1 VSHPGPPVAEA
12 TARAIGM
19 GVLFGALFGAANAYL
34 GLRVGLTVATSIPV
48 AVMTVATLRAF
59 GARASIL
66 EANLAQ
72 TIGSASTSLATGAI
86 FTLPALWMWG
96 MPPSYLQIVG
106 LALCGGILGVSA
118 MIPLRRMLIVR
129 ADAELPYPEGRA
141 CAEVLRATSGD
152 AKPTAWIFYGLG
164 AGFAIKLL
172 IGLVHASPG
181 HLTFDIPGVNNAQLG
196 LEVAPALIAV
206 GYILGHRYSSVVFA
220 GGLVAA
226 LALAPLATSL
236 LAGPDGPIPSL
247 DSIRKGPVRFI
258 GIGAVALAGFVT
270 VGKMLPAM
278 TSSLLAVLRGMGAKK
293 KLGAPAEPAVTLR
306 TDRDVPGWV
315 IGVGILVVITLVV
328 LVPGVLAGDFPIE
341 RRLLLGAGVV
351 VIGLVFVAVA
361 SRIVGLIGVTSQP
374 TSGITLITLLALG
387 GLCTAMGWTS
397 DGARFALLTAATV
410 VATAASKAGD
420 ISQDLKTGYLV
431 GATPRTQQ
439 LGQYLGAATACWAVA
454 ATLLFIG
461 QTAKFGEDP
470 AAPQATLMKTV
481 IEGQLAGNLPWDLVL
496 AGAGL
501 ALAGM
506 IAGLQGLAFAIGI
519 YLPIGA
525 LAPIFLGGLLR
536 RWVDGPGAAKE
547 AGGNAGIL
555 AASGMVAGEG
565 LAGVVVAA
573 LRGAAGVDVPKTPH
587 VDGIVGKVVSLVIV
601 GGIGWLLVKA
611 GRSDKASAPEAEVA
625 ATD

>member
-34 GLRVGLTVATSIPV
+34 GLRVGLTVATAIPV

-293 KLGAPAEPAVTLR
+293 KVGAPATTKAEPAVTPR

-328 LVPGVLAGDFPIE
+328 LVP
-341 RRLLLGAGVV
+341 GVV

-601 GGIGWLLVKA
+601 VGIGWLLVKA

>member
-1 VSHPGPPVAEA
+1 V
-12 TARAIGM
+12 
-19 GVLFGALFGAANAYL
+19 
-34 GLRVGLTVATSIPV
+34 
-48 AVMTVATLRAF
+48 
-59 GARASIL
+59 
-66 EANLAQ
+66 
-72 TIGSASTSLATGAI
+72 
-86 FTLPALWMWG
+86 
-96 MPPSYLQIVG
+96 
-106 LALCGGILGVSA
+106 
-118 MIPLRRMLIVR
+118 
-129 ADAELPYPEGRA
+129 
-141 CAEVLRATSGD
+141 
-152 AKPTAWIFYGLG
+152 
-164 AGFAIKLL
+164 
-172 IGLVHASPG
+172 
-181 HLTFDIPGVNNAQLG
+181 
-196 LEVAPALIAV
+196 
-206 GYILGHRYSSVVFA
+206 
-220 GGLVAA
+220 
-226 LALAPLATSL
+226 
-236 LAGPDGPIPSL
+236 
-247 DSIRKGPVRFI
+247 RKGPIRYI

-270 VGKMLPAM
+270 VGRMMPAM
-278 TSSLLAVLRGMGAKK
+278 TRSLLAVLRGLAAKK
-293 KLGAPAEPAVTLR
+293 APTPGPRAAVER

-315 IGVGILVVITLVV
+315 IAAGVLAVAAGVI
-328 LVPGVLAGDFPIE
+328 LVPGLLAGDFPIE

-374 TSGITLITLLALG
+374 TSGITLITLLLLG

-397 DGARFALLTAATV
+397 DGARFALLTAGTV

-431 GATPRTQQ
+431 GATPRVQQ

-461 QTAKFGEDP
+461 ETAKFGDDP

-481 IEGQLAGNLPWDLVL
+481 IEGQLAGSLPWDLVL

-565 LAGVVVAA
+565 LAGVVIAA
-573 LRGAAGVDVPKTPH
+573 LRGGAGVKVAKTPL
-587 VDGIVGKVVSLVIV
+587 VDGVAGKLLAVAIVAGIAWALVA
-601 GGIGWLLVKA
+601 A
-611 GRSDKASAPEAEVA
+611 GRSDRPAPA
-625 ATD
+625 AAKET